1 MQLSSEQQI
10 AFDKFQQ
17 GKNLFI
23 TGPGG
28 SGKSALVK
36 LFYGTEPNIQITALT
51 GCAAILLGCQAK
63 TIHSWAGIGLGTDS
77 IENIILKIKRNPHKR
92 SQWRDIKTLVIDEIS
107 MMSQKL
113 FELINE
119 IGKHFKKNTRPFGGI
134 QIIALGDFYQLPP
147 VSKDEEVSFCFES
160 PVWRETFSLDC
171 HIKLIHIFRQSDETY
186 ATILNQIREGKI
198 KKKSYNILL
207 SCVGKEIPADILIQ
221 PTKIFPVR
229 HKVDSINMREMAKL
243 TGPEFVFKTKFE
255 YIPTAGQP
263 HYSFEE
269 IDAEFKYIEKNLMC
283 EQELMLKSGSQVM
296 CIVNMELPDGSIL
309 CNGSQGVVTGFGG
322 PWRTPIVKFKHCESA
337 IPVHAW
343 NSDKILG
350 LSVQQIPLILAWAIT
365 IHKSQ
370 GASLDS
376 AEIDVGS
383 DIFECGQTYVALSRV
398 KSLEGLYLTSFD
410 ISRVFVNETVCEF
423 YKSI

>member
-113 FELINE
+113 FELIHE
-119 IGKHFKKNTRPFGGI
+119 IGKYFKKSTRPFGGI

-160 PVWRETFSLDC
+160 IVWRETFSLDC
-171 HIKLIHIFRQSDETY
+171 HIKLIHIFRQSDEIY

-221 PTKIFPVR
+221 PTKIFPIR

-243 TGPEFVFKTKFE
+243 TGPEMLFKTKFE
-255 YIPTAGQP
+255 YIPTAGQ
-263 HYSFEE
+263 HYLTEE

-283 EQELMLKSGSQVM
+283 EQELMLKCGSQVM
-296 CIVNMELPDGSIL
+296 CIVNMELPDGSVL

-322 PWRTPIVKFKHCESA
+322 PWRSPIVKFNHCESA

-383 DIFECGQTYVALSRV
+383 DIFEYGQTYVALSRV

-410 ISRVFVNETVCEF
+410 ISRIFVNETVREF

>member
-198 KKKSYNILL
+198 KKKSYNIFNFMFRI
-207 SCVGKEIPADILIQ
+207 V
-221 PTKIFPVR
+221 
-229 HKVDSINMREMAKL
+229 INGVKHR
-243 TGPEFVFKTKFE
+243 KFTI
-255 YIPTAGQP
+255 YWVHHID
-263 HYSFEE
+263 YLFRSF
-269 IDAEFKYIEKNLMC
+269 IYNL
-283 EQELMLKSGSQVM
+283 
-296 CIVNMELPDGSIL
+296 
-309 CNGSQGVVTGFGG
+309 
-322 PWRTPIVKFKHCESA
+322 
-337 IPVHAW
+337 
-343 NSDKILG
+343 
-350 LSVQQIPLILAWAIT
+350 
-365 IHKSQ
+365 
-370 GASLDS
+370 
-376 AEIDVGS
+376 
-383 DIFECGQTYVALSRV
+383 
-398 KSLEGLYLTSFD
+398 
-410 ISRVFVNETVCEF
+410 
-423 YKSI
+423 